1 MEKILLALTSMI
13 VCIGLILSGVLDVK
27 TAFLGFI
34 NSNVILFVA
43 ILIPSVIGIAT
54 TSGFFAQD
62 YSCH

>member
-1 MEKILLALTSMI
+1 MEKILLVLTSMI

-54 TSGFFAQD
+54 D